1 MRAAWLQAFV
11 YSRTRVSSVSGPRAV
26 VLSESEFVFHVAVS
40 FGCGVMGHSYH
51 YEWDEGLPLTTVR
64 GSGEGHRRSDDLLL
78 AELGRPTR
86 GGDGQAHVAAAA
98 ADVDD
103 ARLAVFGL
111 EGLLDTATA
120 AAMFDRLGLRMLV
133 GQHGLR
139 ARLHFLGDDGLQ
151 PAGRFGQRF
160 RGLGMCSR
168 LQHRQ
173 RDEGTFHRYSPSVLE
188 QR

>member
-1 MRAAWLQAFV
+1 MRRYGPLVSLRVGRRVAFDHFAW
-11 YSRTRVSSVSGPRAV
+11 
-26 VLSESEFVFHVAVS
+26 
-40 FGCGVMGHSYH
+40 
-51 YEWDEGLPLTTVR
+51 
-64 GSGEGHRRSDDLLL
+64 SGEGHRRSDDLLL
-78 AELGRPTR
+78 AELGRMLLRDAFGTALDAA
-86 GGDGQAHVAAAA
+86 GAATMVDVAATA
-98 ADVDD
+98 ADVDRTLVGQAHRVQVLAAAD
-103 ARLAVFGL
+103 LLDVARLLVGLDVHRLAV
-111 EGLLDTATA
+111 
-120 AAMFDRLGLRMLV
+120 V

>member
-1 MRAAWLQAFV
+1 MRRYGPLVSLRVGRRVAFDHFAW
-11 YSRTRVSSVSGPRAV
+11 
-26 VLSESEFVFHVAVS
+26 
-40 FGCGVMGHSYH
+40 
-51 YEWDEGLPLTTVR
+51 
-64 GSGEGHRRSDDLLL
+64 SGEGHRRSDDLLL

-103 ARLAVFGL
+103 ARLAVVGL

-120 AAMFDRLGLRMLV
+120 AAMFDRLGLRTLV